1 MAATPPRRVETKAQ
15 PPRTKEG
22 GASKPIAAEAAPER
36 ARKSTTRKPGQG
48 ETYWEKMDALFYRT
62 MEIAELSYRTNRM
75 INLIIVAIG
84 VILVANSIAYTW
96 YKQTADSWSLF
107 SGGLGIVSFMS
118 LFFTKPQ
125 TSINRALGNLTQL
138 QMIYKA
144 HARIFET
151 ISDYDYEKYE
161 ESGARDLSEI
171 IQMDKELERA
181 TEAYVKLVEDY
192 TEKDSTSE
200 ENESAKGN
208 NKPLV
213 TDKPKNKTTQ

>member
-15 PPRTKEG
+15 PPRTEEG
-22 GASKPIAAEAAPER
+22 STSKPIATEAAPER
-36 ARKSTTRKPGQG
+36 VRKNTTGKSSQR

-118 LFFTKPQ
+118 LFFTSRKPA
-125 TSINRALGNLTQL
+125 S
-138 QMIYKA
+138 
-144 HARIFET
+144 
-151 ISDYDYEKYE
+151 
-161 ESGARDLSEI
+161 
-171 IQMDKELERA
+171 
-181 TEAYVKLVEDY
+181 TEHW
-192 TEKDSTSE
+192 
-200 ENESAKGN
+200 
-208 NKPLV
+208 V
-213 TDKPKNKTTQ
+213 TLRSFK

>member
-1 MAATPPRRVETKAQ
+1 
-15 PPRTKEG
+15 
-22 GASKPIAAEAAPER
+22 
-36 ARKSTTRKPGQG
+36 
-48 ETYWEKMDALFYRT
+48 
-62 MEIAELSYRTNRM
+62 
-75 INLIIVAIG
+75 
-84 VILVANSIAYTW
+84 
-96 YKQTADSWSLF
+96 
-107 SGGLGIVSFMS
+107 
-118 LFFTKPQ
+118 
-125 TSINRALGNLTQL
+125 
-138 QMIYKA
+138 MIYKA